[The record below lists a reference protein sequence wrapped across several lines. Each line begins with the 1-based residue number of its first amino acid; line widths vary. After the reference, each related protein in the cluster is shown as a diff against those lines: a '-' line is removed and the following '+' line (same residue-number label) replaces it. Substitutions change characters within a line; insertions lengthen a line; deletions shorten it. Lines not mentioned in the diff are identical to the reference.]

1 MRRAARSPGRSSR
14 RWAPRACSAPPFP
27 SAAAA
32 APGASSPSTRAS
44 SRAKYFA
51 GQVAKQAAQ
60 AVAEIYGGY
69 ALADEYPVSK
79 ITAYVNMLNVG
90 EGTPNVQRVLIA
102 EDALGYKDANRHPVR
117 NRAARAV

>member
-1 MRRAARSPGRSSR
+1 MVQQPIADMTVGVEAARLMVQRLAWTMDRGE
-14 RWAPRACSAPPFP
+14 
-27 SAAAA
+27 
-32 APGASSPSTRAS
+32 ASSRAS

-51 GQVAKQAAQ
+51 GQAAKQAAQ

-102 EDALGYKDANRHPVR
+102 EDAMGYKDANRHPVR
-117 NRAARAV
+117 NRAARET